1 MAYRINQYAIL
12 FHKKIKKK
20 GPSSQMTL
28 SNQNLNY
35 EKIYVFRIA
44 NVKLVFELC
53 KYICDKILYLTY
65 F

>member
-1 MAYRINQYAIL
+1 MNNIL
-12 FHKKIKKK
+12 LIHSH
-20 GPSSQMTL
+20 PY

>member
-35 EKIYVFRIA
+35 EKIYVLQI
-44 NVKLVFELC
+44 
-53 KYICDKILYLTY
+53 
-65 F
+65 

>member
-35 EKIYVFRIA
+35 QKIYVLQIEIYFF
-44 NVKLVFELC
+44 NYQKKFE
-53 KYICDKILYLTY
+53 KK
-65 F
+65 

>member
-35 EKIYVFRIA
+35 DLLLREEISY
-44 NVKLVFELC
+44 
-53 KYICDKILYLTY
+53 LY
-65 F
+65 FS

>member
-12 FHKKIKKK
+12 FHKKNKKK

-35 EKIYVFRIA
+35 EKI
-44 NVKLVFELC
+44 
-53 KYICDKILYLTY
+53 
-65 F
+65 

>member
-28 SNQNLNY
+28 SKNLNY
-35 EKIYVFRIA
+35 EKIYVLQI
-44 NVKLVFELC
+44 
-53 KYICDKILYLTY
+53 
-65 F
+65 